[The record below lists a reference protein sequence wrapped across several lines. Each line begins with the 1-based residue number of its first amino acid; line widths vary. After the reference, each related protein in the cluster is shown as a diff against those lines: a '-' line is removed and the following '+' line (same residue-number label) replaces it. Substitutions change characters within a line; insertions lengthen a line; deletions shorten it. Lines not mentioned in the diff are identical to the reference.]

1 MEPFA
6 ALDDGLLVRRFM
18 DEFKF
23 RKLLTTQSLYLAPAS
38 AFEDEFEGHYSSR
51 DHAVWDSQ
59 LAGWGFGPE
68 GRHRASQAKA
78 AMARHNQG
86 AVVISCWTTAPAD
99 EPRMWDEYGKSTQS
113 VMVETTVG
121 RLRRSLGTGYLIV
134 PVRYFDFEREAI
146 PKAHALQPFC
156 YKRKHFDWEREVR
169 VIGAMKMGK
178 KIGTAKRAPVSMK
191 TLLTKIGIHSE
202 APQEFIDSVHQLV
215 QRKLPGTNC
224 ELIRKRSCF

>member
-38 AFEDEFEGHYSSR
+38 AFEDKLEGHYSSR
-51 DHAVWDSQ
+51 DHAEWDGQ
-59 LAGWGFGPE
+59 LAGWGFDAE
-68 GRHRASQAKA
+68 GRQRASQAKA
-78 AMARHNQG
+78 AIALHNQG

-99 EPRMWDEYGKSTQS
+99 DPRMWRDYGKSTQA

-121 RLRRSLGTGYLIV
+121 RLRSSLGAGYLIV
-134 PVRYFDFEREAI
+134 PVHYLDFEHEAI
-146 PKAHALQPFC
+146 PKEHALQPFC
-156 YKRKHFDWEREVR
+156 YKQKHFEWEREVR

-178 KIGTAKRAPVSMK
+178 KIGTSKRAPVSMK
-191 TLLTKIGIHSE
+191 TLIAKIGIHSE
-202 APQEFIDSVHQLV
+202 APQAFIESVHRLV
-215 QRKLPGTNC
+215 QRKLPWTSC
-224 ELIRKRSCF
+224 EVVRKRSCF